1 MKKNNLNLTI
11 TERAGFKSVQ
21 KREKSKREGRKGER
35 KKRKKGKERKE
46 KGRKRKREKG
56 EKGKRKRKRK
66 DKGKDKSK
74 DKEKEK
80 SKKEIGPSTESRLS
94 HTIFDRA
101 VQHVLYVLESEPYP
115 RWLSSQRRDQG
126 IKSFCKFSSFL
137 RSSFSTNAQEPN
149 IITFIPKMAGR

>member
-1 MKKNNLNLTI
+1 MSKK
-11 TERAGFKSVQ
+11 
-21 KREKSKREGRKGER
+21 ER
-35 KKRKKGKERKE
+35 KAKEKEEKEKERKERKE
-46 KGRKRKREKG
+46 KKEKKK
-56 EKGKRKRKRK
+56 EEKEKEKKEKKGKGKEKE
-66 DKGKDKSK
+66 KGKDKSK

>member
-1 MKKNNLNLTI
+1 MSKK
-11 TERAGFKSVQ
+11 
-21 KREKSKREGRKGER
+21 ER
-35 KKRKKGKERKE
+35 KAKEKEEKEKERKERKE
-46 KGRKRKREKG
+46 KKEKKK
-56 EKGKRKRKRK
+56 EEKEKEKKEKKGKGKEKEK

-80 SKKEIGPSTESRLS
+80 SKKEIGPSTDNRLS

-126 IKSFCKFSSFL
+126 INSFCKFSSFL
-137 RSSFSTNAQEPN
+137 RSSFPTNAQEPN